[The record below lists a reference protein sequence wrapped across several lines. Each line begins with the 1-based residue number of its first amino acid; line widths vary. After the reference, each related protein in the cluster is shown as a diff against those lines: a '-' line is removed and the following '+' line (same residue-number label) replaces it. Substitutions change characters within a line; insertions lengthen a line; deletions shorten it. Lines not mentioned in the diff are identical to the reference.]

1 MGPQHNRRDPISSL
15 LMILAVLM
23 IFVLVGMTIAASRVL
38 AMPYPFS

>member
-1 MGPQHNRRDPISSL
+1 MPPQDNHRDLISSL

-23 IFVLVGMTIAASRVL
+23 VFILVGMTLVASRVL